1 MRKCDPITDKI
12 LDLIEKRML
21 VSSPNDRIQCKDL
34 CDKLASF
41 LDDARRACDRPE
53 MCITQ
58 EIMATLLDFDRNA
71 SSSAAEPRDIK
82 AEQGLGGIVDD
93 DFDHEELRRTLALP
107 DETLRVKSKR
117 FSNPDRQVIFQGKF
131 AHRTPALESALRQ
144 SGNRNSP
151 RNSDRGKT
159 RESISMDHNS
169 RPDVHPPVTPSPT
182 PSSLYDPQQL
192 DSADDTFI
200 RPSVDLDRLPSSTS
214 ASRQARQSHH
224 EAQWSGREPK
234 ADVPLRHTTPPPVFL
249 TEEPGDMTPRI
260 LRETGYHMSP
270 APISFNNGPL
280 NIQQPSGGADP
291 SATPRV
297 TTTNLASALG
307 GLSPK
312 PPDQVTFPRACPQ
325 WSPYRQLQYC
335 DEAICKERMRL
346 DMAKKDAS
354 IFRRPKKDAS
364 LKDLVSGRDFVCIT
378 TNLRTW
384 PYILTVLP
392 HRYLSSTE
400 RRQ

>member
-53 MCITQ
+53 MSITQ

-82 AEQGLGGIVDD
+82 AEQGLGGIADD
-93 DFDHEELRRTLALP
+93 DLGHENLRKTLALP
-107 DETLRVKSKR
+107 NETLRVKSKR

-144 SGNRNSP
+144 SGNRKSP
-151 RNSDRGKT
+151 RNSDQGKA
-159 RESISMDHNS
+159 RESISMDHTS
-169 RPDVHPPVTPSPT
+169 RPDVHPPVAPSPAS
-182 PSSLYDPQQL
+182 SSLYDPQQS

-200 RPSVDLDRLPSSTS
+200 RPSVELDRLSNSTS

-224 EAQWSGREPK
+224 EAQWGGREPK
-234 ADVPLRHTTPPPVFL
+234 ADLPLRRTTPPPVLL

-260 LRETGYHMSP
+260 LRETGDQMSP
-270 APISFNNGPL
+270 DPISFSNGPL
-280 NIQQPSGGADP
+280 NIQQPSGGTDP
-291 SATPRV
+291 SATPRG
-297 TTTNLASALG
+297 TTTSLASAVG
-307 GLSPK
+307 GLGPK

-325 WSPYRQLQYC
+325 LSPYRQLQYC

-364 LKDLVSGRDFVCIT
+364 LKDLVSGRDFVCIPNKLESLVIH
-378 TNLRTW
+378 TNW
-384 PYILTVLP
+384 SV
-392 HRYLSSTE
+392 
-400 RRQ
+400 